1 MPAGKPPTWNRI
13 VLLFWTL
20 TLPVRVKPAAVFEM
34 FQEIELMVTPGAI
47 CNAKPIVPVSPS
59 DSPCDDDGGG
69 GAQESMAADAR
80 AITRIPLRT

>member
-1 MPAGKPPTWNRI
+1 
-13 VLLFWTL
+13 
-20 TLPVRVKPAAVFEM
+20 M
-34 FQEIELMVTPGAI
+34 FQEIELMVTPGAT